1 MVTPSNVPGMGEV
14 SLPANPGTL
23 DGFANQEV
31 GSGDLAM
38 PAPKKKKKLKNIKSY
53 EDFNVLEFSKYPYK
67 ELGMEDNVRQYQRI
81 KEEFRGFLN
90 LYQEY
95 DRVDDRDSVIR
106 IFLSNVNLNFVS
118 KELEVFV
125 YEDGVSCA
133 AKISNYYDN
142 KFYFRYKKPK
152 NAKINGALFLEDPDQ
167 YILEL
172 KNLAKREWDK
182 LNSYDYDDIF
192 KDLELIGLND
202 SDIPKNRE
210 LIEKKNA
217 LYHKIHVYSDLYHV
231 YNDFDILEDKEV
243 IIYMINVDRNIYH
256 VYFHLIDI
264 NSRKYKLSLVYNHR
278 KVIKEI
284 NFRNDGYV
292 VAFMEMLDVIENNVL
307 SNE

>member
-53 EDFNVLEFSKYPYK
+53 EDFNVLEFSKYAYK
-67 ELGMEDNVRQYQRI
+67 ELEMEDNARQYQLI
-81 KEEFRGFLN
+81 QKEFINFLN

-95 DRVDDRDSVIR
+95 GLTDDRDRVIR
-106 IFLSNVNLNFVS
+106 IFLSSVDLKIS
-118 KELEVFV
+118 KELEVFI
-125 YEDGVSCA
+125 YEDGVSFA
-133 AKISNYYDN
+133 GKISHYYN
-142 KFYFRYKKPK
+142 SSIFFKYKKPK
-152 NAKINGALFLEDPDQ
+152 IAKINGALFLEDANQ

-172 KNLAKREWDK
+172 KNLVKKEWDK
-182 LNSYDYDDIF
+182 LTSYNYDDIF
-192 KDLELIGLND
+192 NDLELIGVNNP
-202 SDIPKNRE
+202 DIPKNRE
-210 LIEKKNA
+210 LVDKKNL
-217 LYHKIHVYSDLYHV
+217 LYARTMAEVDLYHV
-231 YNDFDILEDKEV
+231 YTDFDILEDKKV
-243 IIYMINVDRNIYH
+243 IIYMINIDSKIYH

-284 NFRNDGYV
+284 YFRNDGYV
-292 VAFMEMLDVIENNVL
+292 EAFLEMLDVIENNIL

>member
-14 SLPANPGTL
+14 ALPANPGTL

-38 PAPKKKKKLKNIKSY
+38 PAPKKKKKFKNIKSY
-53 EDFNVLEFSKYPYK
+53 EDFNVLEFSKYAYK
-67 ELGMEDNVRQYQRI
+67 ELEMEDNARQYQLI
-81 KEEFRGFLN
+81 KQAFHSFLD

-95 DRVDDRDSVIR
+95 GITDDRDRVIR
-106 IFLSNVNLNFVS
+106 IFLSSVDLKIS
-118 KELEVFV
+118 KELEVFI
-125 YEDGVSCA
+125 YEDGVSFA
-133 AKISNYYDN
+133 GKISHYYN
-142 KFYFRYKKPK
+142 GSIFFGYKKPK
-152 NAKINGALFLEDPDQ
+152 IAKINGALFLEDADQ

-172 KNLAKREWDK
+172 KNLVKKEWDK
-182 LNSYDYDDIF
+182 LTSYNYDDIF
-192 KDLELIGLND
+192 NDLELIGVNNP
-202 SDIPKNRE
+202 DIPKNRE
-210 LIEKKNA
+210 LVDKKNL
-217 LYHKIHVYSDLYHV
+217 LYARTMAEVDLYHV
-231 YNDFDILEDKEV
+231 YTDFDILEDKKV
-243 IIYMINVDRNIYH
+243 IIYMINIDSKIYH

-284 NFRNDGYV
+284 NFRNDGYI